1 MKVTSE
7 TKPVGW
13 FKSDPR
19 NARKHSATQI
29 KNIAASIEE
38 FGYASVIVTRPDGT
52 IIGGHATLAALKQLE
67 HDQIDCRIVH
77 GLSNAQYAALGIALN
92 KLPETSGWDE
102 GVLAATMRE
111 IVEDGISAATLGFG
125 DKELAALLSDDDD
138 GEIVVEEI
146 KVSEVQDEFWISV
159 RGKLKDQA
167 TMLAALEAAAKDL
180 EDVTVEL
187 GTIALEE

>member
-29 KNIAASIEE
+29 KNIAASISE
-38 FGYASVIVTRPDGT
+38 FGYASVIVARPDGT

-77 GLSNAQYAALGIALN
+77 GLTDAQYAALGIALN

-111 IVEDGISAATLGFG
+111 IVEEGIAASTLGFG
-125 DKELAALLSDDDD
+125 DKELASLLSDDDD
-138 GEIVVEEI
+138 EIVVEEI

-167 TMLAALEAAAKDL
+167 AMLFALDEAAKNLDS
-180 EDVTVEL
+180 VTVEL
-187 GTIALEE
+187 GTIAMED